1 MFGNY
6 NYMGEHNVSSEQDAA
21 RMQAFMKALLADIGA
36 LQIMLETGR
45 IESGVRRI
53 GAEQEMFLVD
63 RSMRPASIA
72 LKVLERANESRLTTE
87 IGLFNLEANLSPRD
101 LEGSCLRGMEQE
113 IEELVE
119 TTRGAA
125 LEFDAEPLL
134 CGILPTIGISDLSLE
149 NITPNPRYYELNRA
163 MQQLRGGAF
172 NVHIKGLDEMLLT
185 HDNVMLESC
194 CASFQIHL
202 QVGPEEFARLYNL
215 AQAISAPILAVAAN
229 SPLLVGHR
237 LWHETRIALFQF
249 STDDRSSARQIRNH
263 PSRVSFGDGWVRESV
278 IEIFREEIARFRIML
293 TRQIDEDPYEV
304 LRCGGL
310 PDLGALRLHNGTIWR
325 WNRPC
330 YGVLDGAAHLR
341 IEHRPLPS
349 GPTIIDEMANAALF
363 FGLMTALS
371 EEYGEIDRRMSFDEV
386 KNNFISAARLGLN
399 AQMSW
404 IDGHFGPVST
414 LIVDHLLPLARR
426 GLESRGVE
434 DADRYLG
441 VLRERVERRQTG
453 SIWSLNSI
461 AGMDGGKTREAQSRA
476 LVECM
481 LENQRTGRP
490 VHEWEPAAID
500 KCCTWSKTHQI
511 VRQFMSTDL
520 FTVGPDDLVDLAASV
535 MDWRH
540 IRHVPVEDDAGNLVG
555 LISHRDLLR
564 MLSQGL
570 LNRAKGPVAV
580 KEIMKKELVTISPET
595 PTIEALR
602 IMQSRKVGC
611 LPVVQGGRLVGLV
624 TAYDFLSLSAE
635 IIEKELVNAGVDT

>member
-1 MFGNY
+1 
-6 NYMGEHNVSSEQDAA
+6 MGEHNVSSEQDAA

-36 LQIMLETGR
+36 LQVMLESGR
-45 IESGVRRI
+45 IESGVHRI
-53 GAEQEMFLVD
+53 GAEQEMFLID

-72 LKVLERANESRLTTE
+72 LKVLERADESRLTTE

-125 LEFDAEPLL
+125 REFDAEPLL

-149 NITPNPRYYELNRA
+149 KITPNPRYYELNRA

-215 AQAISAPILAVAAN
+215 AQAISAPILAAAAN
-229 SPLLVGHR
+229 SPLLLGYR

-263 PSRVSFGDGWVRESV
+263 PSRVSFGDGWVSESV

-293 TRQIDEDPYEV
+293 TKQIDEDPYEV
-304 LRCGGL
+304 LRRGGL

-330 YGVLDGAAHLR
+330 YGVSDGAAHLR

-349 GPTIIDEMANAALF
+349 GPTIIDEMANAAFF

-399 AQMSW
+399 AQMAW
-404 IDGHFGPVST
+404 VDGHFGPVST
-414 LIVDHLLPLARR
+414 LILDHLLPLARQ

-434 DADRYLG
+434 DTDRYLG
-441 VLRERVERRQTG
+441 VLRERVERRQSG

-461 AGMDGGKTREAQSRA
+461 AAMDGGKTREAQSRA

-481 LENQRTGRP
+481 LENQRVGRP

-511 VRQFMSTDL
+511 VRQFMTTDL
-520 FTVGPDDLVDLAASV
+520 FTVRPDDLVDLAASV

-570 LNRAKGPVAV
+570 LDRSKEPVAV

-602 IMQSRKVGC
+602 IMQNRNVGC

>member
-1 MFGNY
+1 
-6 NYMGEHNVSSEQDAA
+6 MGEHNVSSEQDAA

-36 LQIMLETGR
+36 LQVMLESGR
-45 IESGVRRI
+45 IESGVHRI
-53 GAEQEMFLVD
+53 GAEQEMFLID

-72 LKVLERANESRLTTE
+72 LKVLERADESRLTTE

-125 LEFDAEPLL
+125 REFDAEPLL

-149 NITPNPRYYELNRA
+149 KITPNPRYYELNRA

-215 AQAISAPILAVAAN
+215 AQAISAPILAAAAN
-229 SPLLVGHR
+229 SPLLLGYR

-293 TRQIDEDPYEV
+293 TKQIDEDPYEV
-304 LRCGGL
+304 LRRGGL

-330 YGVLDGAAHLR
+330 YGVSDGAAHLR

-349 GPTIIDEMANAALF
+349 GPTIIDEMANAAFF

-399 AQMSW
+399 AQMAW
-404 IDGHFGPVST
+404 VDGHFGPVST
-414 LIVDHLLPLARR
+414 LILDHLLPLARQ

-434 DADRYLG
+434 DTDRYLG
-441 VLRERVERRQTG
+441 VLRERVERRQSG

-461 AGMDGGKTREAQSRA
+461 AAMDGGKTREAQSRA

-481 LENQRTGRP
+481 LENQRVGRP

-511 VRQFMSTDL
+511 VRQFMTTDL
-520 FTVGPDDLVDLAASV
+520 FTVRPDDLVDLAASV

-570 LNRAKGPVAV
+570 LDRSKEPVAV

-602 IMQSRKVGC
+602 IMQNRNVGC